1 VSEHRSLEA
10 AMAWVDATTESLG
23 PEDVRL
29 PAAHGRVLAEAIHAL
44 GPIPCENRAAL
55 DGFAIQ
61 ASASLGASSYNPIRL
76 PLIGVNAGDALPAGL
91 GLLGESQTLGLI
103 LSAASQRT
111 VSRGPLDLRLR
122 GASSSRQRL
131 LRPHPMR
138 LDVR

>member
-1 VSEHRSLEA
+1 
-10 AMAWVDATTESLG
+10 MAWVDATTESLG

-29 PAAHGRVLAEAIHAL
+29 PAARGRVLAEAIHSL

>member
-1 VSEHRSLEA
+1 MSEHRSLEA

-29 PAAHGRVLAEAIHAL
+29 PAARGRVLAEAIHGL

-76 PLIGVNAGDALPAGL
+76 PLIGVNAGDALPAGADAVVPL
-91 GLLGESQTLGLI
+91 QLAERDNQ
-103 LSAASQRT
+103 AAAADRQGGDAG
-111 VSRGPLDLRLR
+111 VAISRRRRRAQGD
-122 GASSSRQRL
+122 GAELPHSSR
-131 LRPHPMR
+131 
-138 LDVR
+138 

>member
-1 VSEHRSLEA
+1 MSASLPRVDGYSPKRSTPLE
-10 AMAWVDATTESLG
+10 
-23 PEDVRL
+23 
-29 PAAHGRVLAEAIHAL
+29 
-44 GPIPCENRAAL
+44 PIPCENRAAL

-91 GLLGESQTLGLI
+91 GLLGETQTLGLI

>member
-1 VSEHRSLEA
+1 MSEHRSLEA

-29 PAAHGRVLAEAIHAL
+29 PAARGRVLAEAIHAL

-61 ASASLGASSYNPIRL
+61 ASASLGASAYNPIRL